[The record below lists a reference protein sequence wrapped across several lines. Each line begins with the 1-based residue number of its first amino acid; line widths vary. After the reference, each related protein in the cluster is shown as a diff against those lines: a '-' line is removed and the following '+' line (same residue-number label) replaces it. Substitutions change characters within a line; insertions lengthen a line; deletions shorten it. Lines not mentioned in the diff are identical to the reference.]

1 MDRRCFVRGSGRTL
15 ALVLALGSCALAGW
29 ADPASAEADPA
40 SAGEVKPLLPPM
52 APVPVGAPGVLPPVT
67 LPDDVAAVAG
77 ELPAVTL
84 PSLASDPAP
93 VTAPAPVTSS
103 TAVPAAGPGPAPA
116 PAGPS
121 SPGSPGAEVRDGDTR
136 TLTVEG
142 SGTGPVTGG
151 PVSVRLRRAVAETAG
166 PFAFPGG
173 LAAAIVAFLLFQPR
187 LDRSDPSLAHAG
199 VGRDDDLLGFS

>member
-15 ALVLALGSCALAGW
+15 ALVLALGPCALAGW
-29 ADPASAEADPA
+29 ADPASAEAGPA
-40 SAGEVKPLLPPM
+40 PAGEVKPVLPPL
-52 APVPVGAPGVLPPVT
+52 APVPGGTPGILPPVT

-77 ELPAVTL
+77 KLPDVTL
-84 PSLASDPAP
+84 PSLATDP
-93 VTAPAPVTSS
+93 VTVPEPVTSS
-103 TAVPAAGPGPAPA
+103 TAVPAANPGPAPA

-121 SPGSPGAEVRDGDTR
+121 SPGSPGTEVRDGDPR
-136 TLTVEG
+136 TVTVEG
-142 SGTGPVTGG
+142 SGTAPVTGG